1 MLKKMPDS
9 GAKFR
14 DDSYMNYL
22 HVTMRGVCRLLAT
35 LYHFGGGNKKKV
47 LK

>member
-1 MLKKMPDS
+1 MLKKMPHG

-22 HVTMRGVCRLLAT
+22 HVTTRGVCRLLAT
-35 LYHFGGGNKKKV
+35 LYHFGGGNKQKV